1 MNVMQFHK
9 NGKRIH
15 RRGQRGGSPFYPA
28 LFLFAE
34 FVPFHALPYD
44 TANPEFGDGLY
55 ADGT

>member
-1 MNVMQFHK
+1 MQFHK